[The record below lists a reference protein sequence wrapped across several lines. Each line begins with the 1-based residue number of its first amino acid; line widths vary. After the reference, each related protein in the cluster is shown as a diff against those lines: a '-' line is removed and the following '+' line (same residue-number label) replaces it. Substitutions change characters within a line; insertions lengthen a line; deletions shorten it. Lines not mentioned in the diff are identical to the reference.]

1 MDSIFLKAFFKISKD
16 KPKEKS
22 LLHIWYFFVESE
34 ENCCDDLHWMYQL
47 FIPINPAKSIK
58 VFFNP
63 PYESD
68 SHMMNWD
75 FYYFHK
81 STNNIRVSWRETNRN
96 RDFLSWNINSVNV
109 VPPVWRYILFIVLP
123 PFGKKYCTQHCSL
136 VRDISTRAEEV
147 CGSFT
152 VIWLCIT
159 WLLYN
164 NRRLL
169 HALHQHCLLRVMI
182 EQADQSSPW

>member
-1 MDSIFLKAFFKISKD
+1 MDSIFLKAFFKISKA

-22 LLHIWYFFVESE
+22 LLHIWYFFVESK

-81 STNNIRVSWRETNRN
+81 STNNIRVSWWETNRN
-96 RDFLSWNINSVNV
+96 RDFLSWNINSECINLGFFGCIVPRLSSGICHTIFCTGAGQSIRYLINTGKLQNV
-109 VPPVWRYILFIVLP
+109 SAFFWLGFVLN
-123 PFGKKYCTQHCSL
+123 T
-136 VRDISTRAEEV
+136 T
-147 CGSFT
+147 
-152 VIWLCIT
+152 
-159 WLLYN
+159 
-164 NRRLL
+164 
-169 HALHQHCLLRVMI
+169 
-182 EQADQSSPW
+182 DQP